1 MCDDRHLGM
10 STMKV
15 TVFVEYFPPKLGSDR
30 RIFEIMKRLSK
41 KHEIHFIVFPPF
53 RTLTESSN
61 QSGNTFD
68 SSSSSLKENAVYEG
82 INGHFVSIPSKV
94 TLMWQRSLILA
105 YCMTSVLVFLKTVR
119 IMRKINSDIVVLNYP
134 SPYTGLLGFFEAKL
148 WRKPVILDFNDL
160 IAQYLIILLKL
171 RKDSLKARIL
181 ILVQHLLAKASSEV
195 VAPTEFIRRYA
206 TSLKVQENKTSVIPN
221 GVDTRIFHPNVP
233 CSKRKNVR
241 RYDDERLCIYCG
253 RLDGWAGMNIVFKL
267 ADVARS
273 KKMNVKFVLAGS
285 GAERIVGGENVA
297 LLGEVSYE
305 EIPSILKSADVIL
318 IPFPNNEVSHA
329 ASPLKLFEGMSMQ
342 KPVIASRVSGIED
355 IVTDGENGFL
365 ADPDNIKE
373 WATKLETATRSEAF
387 SAEMGLK
394 ARRTVEERF
403 DWTLLAS
410 RFEEVLRSAT
420 SKHQQL

>member
-1 MCDDRHLGM
+1 MEM
-10 STMKV
+10 SRMKV

-41 KHEIHFIVFPPF
+41 KHEIHFVVFPPF
-53 RTLTESSN
+53 RTLTENSN
-61 QSGNTFD
+61 QSRNTFD
-68 SSSSSLKENAVYEG
+68 NSNSSLKENAVYEG

-105 YCMTSVLVFLKTVR
+105 YCMTSVIVFLKTVR

-148 WRKPVILDFNDL
+148 WRKPVVLDFNDL
-160 IAQYLIILLKL
+160 IAQYLINLLKL

-233 CSKRKNVR
+233 RSNRKNVR

-273 KKMNVKFVLAGS
+273 EKMNVKFVLAGS
-285 GAERIVGGENVA
+285 GAERIVSGENVA

-342 KPVIASRVSGIED
+342 KPVIARREWLSRRSGQ
-355 IVTDGENGFL
+355 
-365 ADPDNIKE
+365 
-373 WATKLETATRSEAF
+373 
-387 SAEMGLK
+387 
-394 ARRTVEERF
+394 
-403 DWTLLAS
+403 
-410 RFEEVLRSAT
+410 
-420 SKHQQL
+420 H

>member
-1 MCDDRHLGM
+1 MCDDSHLGM

-15 TVFVEYFPPKLGSDR
+15 AVFVEYFPPKLGSDR

-41 KHEIHFIVFPPF
+41 KHEIHFVVFPPF
-53 RTLTESSN
+53 RTLTENSN

-68 SSSSSLKENAVYEG
+68 NSSSSLKENTAYEG

-94 TLMWQRSLILA
+94 ALMWQRSLVLA

-160 IAQYLIILLKL
+160 IAQYLINLLKL
-171 RKDSLKARIL
+171 RKDSVKARIL
-181 ILVQHLLAKASSEV
+181 ILVQHLLAKASAEV
-195 VAPTEFIRRYA
+195 VAPTEFIRRYV
-206 TSLKVQENKTSVIPN
+206 TSLKVQENKTALIPN

-233 CSKRKNVR
+233 RSERKNVR

-273 KKMNVKFVLAGS
+273 KKMNMKFVLAGS
-285 GAERIVGGENVA
+285 GAERIVSGQNVA

-365 ADPDNIKE
+365 ADPDNIEE
-373 WATKLETATRSEAF
+373 WATKLETATRSEAL

-394 ARRTVEERF
+394 ARRTVVERF

-410 RFEEVLRSAT
+410 RFEEVLKSAT
-420 SKHQQL
+420 SKRQKP

>member
-1 MCDDRHLGM
+1 
-10 STMKV
+10 MKV
-15 TVFVEYFPPKLGSDR
+15 TVFVEYLPPKLGSDR

-41 KHEIHFIVFPPF
+41 KHEIHFVVFPPF
-53 RTLTESSN
+53 RTLTENSN

-68 SSSSSLKENAVYEG
+68 NSSSSLKENATYEG
-82 INGHFVSIPSKV
+82 INGHFVSIPAKV

-148 WRKPVILDFNDL
+148 SRKPVILDFNDL
-160 IAQYLIILLKL
+160 IAQYLINLLKL

-181 ILVQHLLAKASSEV
+181 ILIQHLLAKASSEV

-206 TSLKVQENKTSVIPN
+206 TSLKVQENKISVIPN

-233 CSKRKNVR
+233 RSKRRNVR

-273 KKMNVKFVLAGS
+273 RKMNVRFVLAGS
-285 GAERIVGGENVA
+285 GAERSVSGENVA
-297 LLGEVSYE
+297 LLGEVSYD

-355 IVTDGENGFL
+355 IVTDGENGLL
-365 ADPDNIKE
+365 ADPDNIEE
-373 WATKLETATRSEAF
+373 WATKLETATRSEAL

-410 RFEEVLRSAT
+410 RLEEVLKSAT
-420 SKHQQL
+420 SKHQRTIASKQRGE

>member
-1 MCDDRHLGM
+1 MEM
-10 STMKV
+10 SRMKV

-41 KHEIHFIVFPPF
+41 KHEIHFVVFPPF
-53 RTLTESSN
+53 RTLTENSN
-61 QSGNTFD
+61 QSRNTFD
-68 SSSSSLKENAVYEG
+68 NSNSSLKENAVYEG

-105 YCMTSVLVFLKTVR
+105 YCMTSVIVFLKTVR

-148 WRKPVILDFNDL
+148 WRKPVVLDFNDL
-160 IAQYLIILLKL
+160 IAQYLINLLKL

-233 CSKRKNVR
+233 RSNRKNVR

-273 KKMNVKFVLAGS
+273 EKMNVKFVLAGS
-285 GAERIVGGENVA
+285 GAERIVSGENVA

-365 ADPDNIKE
+365 ADPDNIEE
-373 WATKLETATRSEAF
+373 WATKLETATRSEAL

-420 SKHQQL
+420 SKHKQL